1 MELKIKEE
9 KENPFF
15 ERKELEI
22 ELKHSGS
29 ATPSKQEIVKELAS
43 KYSAPEENILI
54 DYIFTKKGISESIV
68 KVKIYKKKPK
78 IKEKKVKKK
87 KEKAKPKKEEKPKVE
102 EKPKIEEKPKE
113 VKKEKVGEKRNEKKK
128 EVKEKEGKSET

>member
-22 ELKHSGS
+22 ELKHTGA
-29 ATPSKQEIVKELAS
+29 ATPSKQEIVKELAT
-43 KYSAPEENILI
+43 KYSAPEDHILI

-78 IKEKKVKKK
+78 IKEKKVKEK
-87 KEKAKPKKEEKPKVE
+87 KEKRPKPEVVKKEEKPKKV
-102 EKPKIEEKPKE
+102 EKPKE
-113 VKKEKVGEKRNEKKK
+113 QKVEKKK
-128 EVKEKEGKSET
+128 KVKEEKSETQAGEAK

>member
-22 ELKHSGS
+22 ELKHSGD
-29 ATPSKQEIVKELAS
+29 ATPSKQELIKELAS
-43 KYSAPEENILI
+43 KYSAPEENILV

-68 KVKIYKKKPK
+68 KVKIYKKNPK
-78 IKEKKVKKK
+78 IKEK
-87 KEKAKPKKEEKPKVE
+87 KEKAKPKKEAKPEAKKE
-102 EKPKIEEKPKE
+102 EKPKIEEKPKAQKVE
-113 VKKEKVGEKRNEKKK
+113 KKEEKKK
-128 EVKEKEGKSET
+128 EVKEKEGKSETQTSEAK